1 MAPTPPEARRW
12 TARRIISVAILAF
25 LFILVFALAGPGWWR
40 FTPSGDSTAQ
50 QGNDI
55 EQMIVGRVTRVR
67 DSEEPWG
74 FVIDDDVV
82 NVWLA
87 TRLVPWLEHEGD
99 AELPEGWSD
108 PQVRFG
114 ADVIQVGVGSPWYGV
129 VVTDFRP
136 RLEDE
141 SVVSGVGGNFGR
153 LDSHPE
159 FDGRVV
165 GPRVRLGPRKRHSRH
180 RWTASGSPG
189 PSTSPMADRCGSR
202 MSRSLPASWAFASE
216 PDVDPRAVIPMPS
229 EIDGSS
235 RSIWSDDAIRA
246 VSG

>member
-114 ADVIQVGVGSPWYGV
+114 ADVIQVGIGSPWYGV

-141 SVVSGVGGNFGR
+141 SVVLELVGTSAGWIPIPSSMAASLVPAFGSDLENGTEASMDGIR
-153 LDSHPE
+153 VPRAFDLA
-159 FDGRVV
+159 DGRSVWIEDIEV
-165 GPRVRLGPRKRHSRH
+165 
-180 RWTASGSPG
+180 ASGELG
-189 PSTSPMADRCGSR
+189 LRFRTRR
-202 MSRSLPASWAFASE
+202 
-216 PDVDPRAVIPMPS
+216 
-229 EIDGSS
+229 
-235 RSIWSDDAIRA
+235 
-246 VSG
+246 